1 MKQSD
6 INFLNDNRSI
16 WDAQKV
22 GSFKHLSEA
31 TVERLNSIAKSINP
45 EVTFQL
51 RECQSCI
58 NELVKFVYSEFE
70 RKGKAVRMKFPK
82 EAK

>member
-1 MKQSD
+1 MKQLD

-22 GSFKHLSEA
+22 GSFKHLPDA
-31 TVERLNSIAKSINP
+31 TVQRLNSIAKSINP

-51 RECQSCI
+51 KECQSCI
-58 NELVKFVYSEFE
+58 NELVKFVYSDFD

-82 EAK
+82 EVK